1 MCGYIGSI
9 SNSKINIDSYRLSNQ
24 EIVCRGP
31 DKTSELFSNSS
42 KIFKLNNSNLNILAI
57 FNRLSILELT
67 ELGDQPMYSIDN
79 KTMLLFNGE
88 IYNHNNLRKNLE
100 SKGIK
105 FKSKNSDSEV
115 LFEGLSFYGIEFIN
129 KLVGQF
135 AITFLD
141 LEKNLLYL
149 IKDRVGQKPLF
160 YEIENDKVI
169 FSSNLKSINN
179 INNKN
184 EISSSQIFNFLNF
197 GVIPSPS
204 TIFKNIHKVKPGTY
218 IKINLE
224 DYSYSEVE
232 YWNPS
237 DFIADNPFDEKKF
250 LELFSQSVQ
259 YRLVSDVP
267 VANFLSGGLDSTS
280 IVKNMYENG
289 VEDINTFTVAVNDI
303 NYDESKW
310 AKTVSEKYKTLHN
323 VEKIDSQVDDEII
336 LESIKAFDELY
347 ADPSTVISY
356 LISKSIANN
365 FKVAISGDGGDE
377 LLGGYLRTQLMLDRK
392 KLPSNVIKALM
403 NIYPSHFGSG
413 QKILSNQRKSSDS
426 YASYFEDINLLK
438 LMNIVPKNRFS
449 DLYFQSSSEEYKNLL
464 LTDYSFYLPEMM
476 MLKVD
481 RSSMANSLEVRS
493 PFVDNSLIEYVLS
506 TELDFNILGRKNLLK
521 KYLSTDFNSD
531 FINRKKQGF
540 VFDLENWIY
549 SNLDLI
555 NDVVNS
561 GSVVNNMNSNIVKIL
576 SKRKTRVNALRI
588 WKIFLLEYYLID
600 FKN

>member
-115 LFEGLSFYGIEFIN
+115 LFEGLSFYGVEFIN

-280 IVKNMYENG
+280 IVKNMNENG

-323 VEKIDSQVDDEII
+323 VEKIDSRVDDEII

-356 LISKSIANN
+356 LISKSISNN

-403 NIYPSHFGSG
+403 TIYPSHFGSG

-449 DLYFQSSSEEYKNLL
+449 DLYFQSSSQEYKNLL

-506 TELDFNILGRKNLLK
+506 TELDFNVLGRKNLLK

-531 FINRKKQGF
+531 FLHRKKQGF
-540 VFDLENWIY
+540 VFDIENWIY

-576 SKRKTRVNALRI
+576 SKRKTRINALRI

>member
-115 LFEGLSFYGIEFIN
+115 LFEGLSFYGVEFIN

-224 DYSYSEVE
+224 DYSYSEIE
-232 YWNPS
+232 YWKPS

-310 AKTVSEKYKTLHN
+310 AKTVSEKYNTLHN
-323 VEKIDSQVDDEII
+323 VEKIDSQVNDEII

-392 KLPSNVIKALM
+392 KLPSKVIKALM

-506 TELDFNILGRKNLLK
+506 TELDFNVLGRKNLLK

-531 FINRKKQGF
+531 FLHRKKQGF

-549 SNLDLI
+549 NNLDLI

-576 SKRKTRVNALRI
+576 SKRKTRINALRI

-600 FKN
+600 FKK

>member
-24 EIVCRGP
+24 ELVCRGP

-115 LFEGLSFYGIEFIN
+115 LFEGLSFYGVEFIN

-224 DYSYSEVE
+224 DYSYSEIE

-289 VEDINTFTVAVNDI
+289 VEDINTFTVAVNDV

-323 VEKIDSQVDDEII
+323 VEKIDSRVDDEII

-413 QKILSNQRKSSDS
+413 QKIMSNQRK
-426 YASYFEDINLLK
+426 AQIPMLLILK
-438 LMNIVPKNRFS
+438 
-449 DLYFQSSSEEYKNLL
+449 
-464 LTDYSFYLPEMM
+464 
-476 MLKVD
+476 ML
-481 RSSMANSLEVRS
+481 
-493 PFVDNSLIEYVLS
+493 
-506 TELDFNILGRKNLLK
+506 
-521 KYLSTDFNSD
+521 
-531 FINRKKQGF
+531 
-540 VFDLENWIY
+540 IY
-549 SNLDLI
+549 
-555 NDVVNS
+555 
-561 GSVVNNMNSNIVKIL
+561 
-576 SKRKTRVNALRI
+576 
-588 WKIFLLEYYLID
+588 
-600 FKN
+600 

>member
-1 MCGYIGSI
+1 
-9 SNSKINIDSYRLSNQ
+9 
-24 EIVCRGP
+24 
-31 DKTSELFSNSS
+31 
-42 KIFKLNNSNLNILAI
+42 
-57 FNRLSILELT
+57 
-67 ELGDQPMYSIDN
+67 MYSIDN

-115 LFEGLSFYGIEFIN
+115 LFEGLSFYGVEFIN

-323 VEKIDSQVDDEII
+323 VEKIDSRVDDEII

-365 FKVAISGDGGDE
+365 FKVRISEMGE
-377 LLGGYLRTQLMLDRK
+377 MSPGGYLRTQLMLDRK
-392 KLPSNVIKALM
+392 KLPSNVIK
-403 NIYPSHFGSG
+403 P
-413 QKILSNQRKSSDS
+413 
-426 YASYFEDINLLK
+426 
-438 LMNIVPKNRFS
+438 
-449 DLYFQSSSEEYKNLL
+449 
-464 LTDYSFYLPEMM
+464 
-476 MLKVD
+476 
-481 RSSMANSLEVRS
+481 
-493 PFVDNSLIEYVLS
+493 
-506 TELDFNILGRKNLLK
+506 
-521 KYLSTDFNSD
+521 
-531 FINRKKQGF
+531 
-540 VFDLENWIY
+540 
-549 SNLDLI
+549 
-555 NDVVNS
+555 
-561 GSVVNNMNSNIVKIL
+561 
-576 SKRKTRVNALRI
+576 
-588 WKIFLLEYYLID
+588 
-600 FKN
+600 